1 MKMIPIG
8 DVNVTLMR
16 TKPTTSSIVHLRDL
30 LGQAAVCLKMC
41 LFFFKKKIP
50 HHSEITVAK
59 VGFPVGPT
67 NRIIVVGT
75 ALGAFCNT
83 LTCEM

>member
-1 MKMIPIG
+1 MKMIKIFG

-30 LGQAAVCLKMC
+30 LGQAAVRLKMWK
-41 LFFFKKKIP
+41 LLGFFEEEKIP

-75 ALGAFCNT
+75 ALRAF
-83 LTCEM
+83 